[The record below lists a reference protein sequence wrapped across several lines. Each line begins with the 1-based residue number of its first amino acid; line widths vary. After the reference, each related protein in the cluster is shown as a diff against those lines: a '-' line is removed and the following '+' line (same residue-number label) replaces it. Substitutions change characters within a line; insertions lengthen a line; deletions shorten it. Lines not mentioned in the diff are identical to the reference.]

1 MTANIKELVRDQ
13 REFFTSGA
21 TRDTGFRVSRLRDL
35 KRMVEENQTA
45 IEKALAQ
52 DLAKPASESR
62 SGEIS
67 PLLAEADLAIEKTP
81 LWSRTKKV
89 ATPEYRPAAASY
101 VMPEPLGVVLIIAPW
116 NYPLSLN
123 LSPLIGAMAAG
134 NCAVLK
140 PSELA
145 PASSHLVAEL
155 VQRYFEPSLI
165 AAVEGGA
172 EQAQA
177 LLDERFD
184 HIFYTG
190 GPATGKKV
198 MEAAARHLTPLTL
211 ELGGKCPC
219 IVEDDA
225 DIAFAARRIT
235 RGKFFNAGQTCIAPD
250 YLLVHAGVKQRLLS
264 EIAAIIG
271 SYYGE
276 DPKSSPRYGRIVN
289 ANHFDRIMALLDGHA
304 AVTGGDSDRGD
315 LYISPTL
322 IDGVSAD
329 TPLMQEEIFG
339 PVLPVVAYT
348 DLGEAIA
355 FVASRPKPLALY
367 FFSASRTKQRRVL
380 AQTTCGGCCINDVM
394 AHYANPMLPFGGVG
408 ASGFG
413 RYHGRA
419 GFDAFSNLKSVL
431 SRSNQPA
438 S

>member
-1 MTANIKELVRDQ
+1 MTAAIRELVRRQ

-21 TRDTGFRVSRLRDL
+21 TRDTGFRVNRLRDL
-35 KRMVEENQTA
+35 KRMVEENQAA
-45 IEKALAQ
+45 IEAALAQ
-52 DLAKPASESR
+52 DLAKPASEAR
-62 SGEIS
+62 SGEIT
-67 PLLAEADLAIEKTP
+67 PILAEVDLAIEKTP

-101 VMPEPLGVVLIIAPW
+101 VMPEPFGVVLIIAPW

-165 AAVEGGA
+165 AAVEGGV

-177 LLDERFD
+177 LLDEKFD
-184 HIFYTG
+184 HILYTG

-219 IVEDDA
+219 IVEDDT
-225 DIAFAARRIT
+225 DIAYAARRIT

-250 YLLVHAGVKQRLLS
+250 YLLVHAGVKQRLLDG
-264 EIAAIIG
+264 IAANIA
-271 SYYGE
+271 SAYGE
-276 DPKSSPRYGRIVN
+276 DPRSSPRYGRIVN
-289 ANHFDRIMALLDGHA
+289 NAHFDRIMALLEGHT
-304 AVTGGDSDRGD
+304 AVIGGEGDRGS
-315 LYISPTL
+315 LYISPTV
-322 IDGVSAD
+322 IDSPAPD

-339 PVLPVVAYT
+339 PVLPVVAYA
-348 DLGEAIA
+348 DLEEAIS
-355 FVASRPKPLALY
+355 FVSDRPKPLALY
-367 FFSASRTKQRRVL
+367 FFSASRLQQRRVL
-380 AQTTCGGCCINDVM
+380 AHTTSGGCCINDVM

-413 RYHGRA
+413 RYHGKA
-419 GFDAFSNLKSVL
+419 GFDTFSNLKSVL
-431 SRSNQPA
+431 ARIK
-438 S
+438 